1 MKMSSAGA
9 SVKINSSNIHLG
21 EDLPQKV
28 HEKLLQVAGMY
39 CGHLNHAVVGFSRE
53 GHSYCCIINVQVGNY
68 RVLIAEAY
76 AADCHDAFEQAL
88 GNIEKQLR
96 RRKHRMLHA
105 DRGHM
110 SMQAHA

>member
-1 MKMSSAGA
+1 MKMSDVGTP
-9 SVKINSSNIHLG
+9 VKINGSSIDLG

-28 HEKLLQVAGMY
+28 HEKLLHVAGIY
-39 CGHLNHAVVGFSRE
+39 FGHLNHAAVGFSRE
-53 GHSYCCIINVQVGNY
+53 GHSYCCIINIQVGTY

-76 AADCHDAFEQAL
+76 AAECHEAFEQAL
-88 GNIEKQLR
+88 GKIDKQLR

-110 SMQAHA
+110 PMQAHV